1 MFVFACVARE
11 SFVSQSQTELEQL
24 RMELAMAK
32 QLAADA
38 LIALR
43 AETEVSDRAKEKRKK
58 RSLGRSELS

>member
-1 MFVFACVARE
+1 M
-11 SFVSQSQTELEQL
+11 SQLATELEQL